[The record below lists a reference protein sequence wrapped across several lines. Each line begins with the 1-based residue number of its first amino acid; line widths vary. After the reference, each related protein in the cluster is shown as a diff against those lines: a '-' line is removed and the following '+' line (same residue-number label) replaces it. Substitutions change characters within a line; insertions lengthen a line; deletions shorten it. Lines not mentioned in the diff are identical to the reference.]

1 MQDNFDLKGFL
12 RNNKLL
18 NEGIG
23 GYFDLIPL
31 RESTTDWDEN
41 NVGDLAD
48 KAIDRMDD
56 LDDKQKQALKAKV
69 GIWITKKVGGPQKDE
84 HFTNLLDDNNGEGSD
99 KLGDV
104 IIADYESDQ
113 DEEMNEAM
121 SVGSGGDL
129 EDDDSE
135 GWMESLEGET
145 IGNWKCEW
153 QDQEG
158 SIILDSND
166 KFPGVTIYATPGWE
180 GENGIVIEAYDEEG
194 DNIKLSRKSDNNQLV
209 VGKASYPDF
218 DSYAKDMQKILAKI
232 EPKLGGNSKMNEL
245 NDLGN
250 MEEEEDGFIQAQ
262 RDAVGKKGSQ
272 IFDKGWE
279 YDDDDYTSSS
289 NEFDFE
295 NFDDTDLNGPST
307 EMVIDDLI
315 GEFEQL
321 IKSQVPEELHDSART
336 AVKELWKDKLA
347 SWGI

>member
-12 RNNKLL
+12 KKNVLL

-23 GYFDLIPL
+23 GYFDLKPL
-31 RESTTDWDEN
+31 KEATTNWDEN
-41 NVGDLAD
+41 NIGDLAD
-48 KAIDRMDD
+48 AAIDRMDD
-56 LDDKQKQALKAKV
+56 LDDKQKNMLKAEV
-69 GIWITKKVGGPQKDE
+69 GEWISDIIDGNSPNKTLI
-84 HFTNLLDDNNGEGSD
+84 NLLNKHNGEGSD

-104 IIADYESDQ
+104 IIADYKSDQ
-113 DEEMNEAM
+113 DEEMNELN
-121 SVGSGGDL
+121 DL
-129 EDDDSE
+129 GNMEEADDDDDSE
-135 GWMESLEGET
+135 GWMESLAGET

-158 SIILDSND
+158 SIILDSNN

-194 DNIKLSRKSDNNQLV
+194 DNINLSGKSDNNQLV

-232 EPKLGGNSKMNEL
+232 EPKLGDNSKMNE
-245 NDLGN
+245 D
-250 MEEEEDGFIQAQ
+250 DG
-262 RDAVGKKGSQ
+262 
-272 IFDKGWE
+272 
-279 YDDDDYTSSS
+279 YTSSS

-295 NFDDTDLNGPST
+295 DFDNTDLNGPSA

-315 GEFEQL
+315 GEFEEI
-321 IKSQVPEELHDSART
+321 IKAQVPEELHDSART